1 VLETLVAAVLF
12 LSAAVGSLQL
22 WGAAAGG
29 SQLQVQRQA
38 LRDQIER
45 DRLLLQRHWRQ
56 QWPRSQSCPTAE
68 QLRVAALALPAV
80 DPLHRQLSVVAD
92 GVALQVDWPEGKRQ
106 RWFTAAGLGLC

>member
-1 VLETLVAAVLF
+1 MLDTLVAAVLF

-29 SQLQVQRQA
+29 GQVQVERQM

-45 DRLLLQRHWRQ
+45 DRLLLQRQWRQ
-56 QWPRSQSCPTAE
+56 QWPRGQSCPTAD
-68 QLRVAALALPAV
+68 QLRAAAEAWPAAA
-80 DPLHRQLSVVAD
+80 PLQRQISAD
-92 GVALQVDWPEGKRQ
+92 AAGVGLQVRWPQAQRQ

>member
-1 VLETLVAAVLF
+1 MAAVLF

-45 DRLLLQRHWRQ
+45 DRLLLQRPLPVPV
-56 QWPRSQSCPTAE
+56 PRRMPFFA
-68 QLRVAALALPAV
+68 LIHRDPAGWLAARGRGGGLALWRLAPDGNATVSNATVATMEPPA
-80 DPLHRQLSVVAD
+80 P
-92 GVALQVDWPEGKRQ
+92 
-106 RWFTAAGLGLC
+106 

>member
-1 VLETLVAAVLF
+1 MAAVLF

-56 QWPRSQSCPTAE
+56 QWLRSQSCPTAE
-68 QLRVAALALPAV
+68 QLRAAALALPSA
-80 DPLHRQLSVVAD
+80 DPLHRQLSVAAD
-92 GVALQVDWPEGKRQ
+92 GVALQVDWPEGHRQ

>member
-1 VLETLVAAVLF
+1 MLDTLVAAVLF

-29 SQLQVQRQA
+29 GQVQVERQM

-56 QWPRSQSCPTAE
+56 QWPRGQSCPTAD
-68 QLRVAALALPAV
+68 QLRAAAEAWPAAA
-80 DPLHRQLSVVAD
+80 PLQRHISAD
-92 GVALQVDWPEGKRQ
+92 AAGVALQVRWPQAQRQ